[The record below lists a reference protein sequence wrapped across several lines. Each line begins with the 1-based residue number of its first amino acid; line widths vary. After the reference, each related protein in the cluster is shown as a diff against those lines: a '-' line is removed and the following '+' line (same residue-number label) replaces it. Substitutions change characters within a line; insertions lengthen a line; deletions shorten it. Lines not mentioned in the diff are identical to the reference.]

1 VNSHI
6 EISVADTGQG
16 IRPEF
21 LSFVFDRFRQADAT
35 TTRWHGGLGIGL
47 SIVKQLVELHGG
59 NVRVDSAG
67 EGKGTTFVVTLP
79 LSAVHPR
86 DDGQWLHPASAHG
99 PPPISAN
106 VDLTGLRVLVVDDEI
121 DTCKLIRRVLED
133 YHANVVTASSVAEA
147 LPLLESSRPDVLV
160 SDIGM
165 PDVDGYEFLRRVR
178 ALGPARGGKI
188 PAIALTAFARSEDRT
203 RALMAGYSVHV
214 SKPVEPQELMATV
227 ASLAGRTGGAEQR
240 QETAAA
246 SPR

>member
-1 VNSHI
+1 M
-6 EISVADTGQG
+6 
-16 IRPEF
+16 
-21 LSFVFDRFRQADAT
+21 
-35 TTRWHGGLGIGL
+35 
-47 SIVKQLVELHGG
+47 
-59 NVRVDSAG
+59 
-67 EGKGTTFVVTLP
+67 
-79 LSAVHPR
+79 
-86 DDGQWLHPASAHG
+86 
-99 PPPISAN
+99 
-106 VDLTGLRVLVVDDEI
+106 VDDEL

-133 YHANVVTASSVAEA
+133 YHANVITASSVAEA

-240 QETAAA
+240 KEAVTAM
-246 SPR
+246 PR